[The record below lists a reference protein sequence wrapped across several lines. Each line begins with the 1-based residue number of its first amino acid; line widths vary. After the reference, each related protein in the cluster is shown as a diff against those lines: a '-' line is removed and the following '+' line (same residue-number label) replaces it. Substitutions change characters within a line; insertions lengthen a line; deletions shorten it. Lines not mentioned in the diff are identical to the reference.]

1 MSTPTSLGHRER
13 RGGADHV
20 VFTRTFAAPLEDV
33 WAACTEP
40 ARMERWI
47 GTWTGDP
54 ASGEVAFR
62 MTAEGDDVPEEV
74 YLVEACEPPR
84 RLVLRSRDAVP
95 FTEDGSGL
103 RVVWQ
108 HVLELS
114 QTDGRT
120 TLVFTQVVPDG
131 PVGADLVANVGPGW
145 DYYLDRLVSTFG
157 DGGGPGQI
165 AFEPYLEHSEHY
177 RGLFA

>member
-1 MSTPTSLGHRER
+1 MTTHTPLGTRQARSGAER
-13 RGGADHV
+13 LV
-20 VFTRTFAAPLEDV
+20 LTRTFAAPLEDV

-74 YLVEACEPPR
+74 YVVEVCEPPR
-84 RLVLRSRDAVP
+84 RFVLRSRDAAP
-95 FTEDGSGL
+95 FSADGSGPRL
-103 RVVWQ
+103 TWQ
-108 HVLELS
+108 HTLELDEA
-114 QTDGRT
+114 DGGT

-131 PVGADLVANVGPGW
+131 PVGAEVAASVGPGW
-145 DYYLDRLVSTFG
+145 DYYLDRLVSAVTGG
-157 DGGGPGQI
+157 DPGEI
-165 AFEPYLEHSEHY
+165 AFDPYLERSGHY
-177 RGLFA
+177 RGLFG

>member
-1 MSTPTSLGHRER
+1 MSTTTPLGHRET
-13 RGGADHV
+13 RGGAGHL

-54 ASGEVAFR
+54 AAGEIAFR

-74 YLVEACEPPR
+74 YLVEVCEPPR
-84 RLVLRSRDAVP
+84 RFVVRSRDAASFSPDGAGPQV
-95 FTEDGSGL
+95 TWQHTLELREEDG
-103 RVVWQ
+103 Q
-108 HVLELS
+108 
-114 QTDGRT
+114 T
-120 TLVFTQVVPDG
+120 TLTFTQVVPDG
-131 PVGADLVANVGPGW
+131 PEGGDMVASVGPGW
-145 DYYLDRLVSTFG
+145 DYYLDRLVTAY
-157 DGGGPGQI
+157 GGGDPGQVV
-165 AFEPYLEHSEHY
+165 FEPYLERSEHY

>member
-1 MSTPTSLGHRER
+1 MSTTTPLGHREI
-13 RGGADHV
+13 RGGAGHL

-54 ASGEVAFR
+54 TSGEIAFR

-74 YLVEACEPPR
+74 YLVEVCEPPHR
-84 RLVLRSRDAVP
+84 FVLRSRDAASFSP
-95 FTEDGSGL
+95 DGAGPQ
-103 RVVWQ
+103 VTWQ
-108 HVLELS
+108 HTLELRED
-114 QTDGRT
+114 DGRT
-120 TLVFTQVVPDG
+120 TLTFTQVVPDG
-131 PVGADLVANVGPGW
+131 PVGGDMVASVGPGW
-145 DYYLDRLVSTFG
+145 DYYLDRLVTAY
-157 DGGGPGQI
+157 GGGDPGQVV
-165 AFEPYLEHSEHY
+165 FEPYLERSEHY